1 MVSRDRTETRG
12 RCAVARDPVVA
23 VAVAVRAG
31 LSPPPDLCSP
41 LLSPGGALPPSLTR
55 QSCAPTRQ
63 VPLGC
68 PSSEGVPRPRVRRL
82 PGAQGVSSWIVAT
95 RGRDVPGS
103 QER

>member
-41 LLSPGGALPPSLTR
+41 LLSPGTLFPP
-55 QSCAPTRQ
+55 A
-63 VPLGC
+63 
-68 PSSEGVPRPRVRRL
+68 
-82 PGAQGVSSWIVAT
+82 
-95 RGRDVPGS
+95 
-103 QER
+103 